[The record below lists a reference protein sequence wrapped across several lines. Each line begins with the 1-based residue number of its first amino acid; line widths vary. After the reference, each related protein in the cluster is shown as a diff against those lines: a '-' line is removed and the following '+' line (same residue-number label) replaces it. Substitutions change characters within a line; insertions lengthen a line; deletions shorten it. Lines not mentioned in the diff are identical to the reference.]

1 MVDSFNAH
9 PLSDLD
15 PHLEPLRPLLGKT
28 YRGVFKNSS
37 PEHPIVDIQSWERA
51 LNGKAVRLLH
61 SVNEGA
67 YGGETIFRWDDQRQ
81 KVTYHYFTTDGF
93 MTVGTVDFQDGKII
107 SHEVVVGSAS
117 GVKEVRGISEI
128 IPPDLFKVTT
138 EYLKA
143 DTWQVGREV
152 IYHYDY
158 NFRVVFK

>member
-9 PLSDLD
+9 PLADLD

-28 YRGVFKNSS
+28 YRGAFKNSS
-37 PEHPIVDIQSWERA
+37 PEHPIIDVQFWERA

-93 MTVGTVDFQDGKII
+93 MTVGTVDFHDGKII

-117 GVKEVRGISEI
+117 GVKEVRGISEVI
-128 IPPDLFKVTT
+128 QPDLLKVTT

-152 IYHYDY
+152 IYHHDY
-158 NFRVVFK
+158 NSRVVFK